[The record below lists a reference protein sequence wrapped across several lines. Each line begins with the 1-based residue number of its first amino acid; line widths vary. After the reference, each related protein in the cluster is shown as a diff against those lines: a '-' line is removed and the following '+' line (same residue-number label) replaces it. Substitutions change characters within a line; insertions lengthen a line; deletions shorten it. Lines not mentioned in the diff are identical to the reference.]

1 MSDTSSAPN
10 EIPAKESR
18 AAMAAR
24 YAAVVLGAVVGSA
37 VLKLLLPRILAMPRI
52 QQFWG
57 PVILAFILGLLWF
70 GFAYL
75 ALWRARSGND
85 ASRQRQDLSSNSR
98 RAVGRTITRAIAIAG
113 VLAITGS
120 SALDLND
127 EILES
132 RDLPWIAPLI
142 TVQKYGFVT
151 VNRMFPCQR
160 EGSDLGC
167 EAYKWIPT
175 FIAANTLA
183 YFPFV
188 LITLFSFQRWK
199 AVRKTMQVAAHLFA
213 HWCPLAAGAGL
224 VALQVMAGLN
234 LATQDSLFPN
244 PGIGHWHFG
253 AWEQIND
260 ITGTVI
266 TIAGL
271 SLPFY
276 LYRVIRRGQGLDEV
290 RLALADATSLSATM
304 LAALM
309 LGDVY

>member
-1 MSDTSSAPN
+1 MSDTSSAKD
-10 EIPAKESR
+10 EIPAKLSR

-24 YAAVVLGAVVGSA
+24 CAAVIFGAVAGSA
-37 VLKLLLPRILAMPRI
+37 VFKLLLHRILAMPRNG
-52 QQFWG
+52 QLWG
-57 PVILAFILGLLWF
+57 PFILASILGLLWF
-70 GFAYL
+70 GL
-75 ALWRARSGND
+75 AFLVLLRARPSDD
-85 ASRQRQDLSSNSR
+85 ASRQRQNPSSSSR
-98 RAVGRTITRAIAIAG
+98 RAVGRTIARAIAIAC
-113 VLAITGS
+113 VLAISGS
-120 SALDLND
+120 TALDLND

-142 TVQKYGFVT
+142 TVQKYGFLT
-151 VNRMFPCQR
+151 MNRMFPCQR

-188 LITLFSFQRWK
+188 LITLYSLQRWK
-199 AVRKTMQVAAHLFA
+199 AVRKTMLAAAHFFA
-213 HWCPLAAGAGL
+213 HWCLLAAGTGL

-234 LATQDSLFPN
+234 LATHDSLFPN
-244 PGIGHWHFG
+244 PGAGHWHFG

-260 ITGTVI
+260 ITGTLI

-271 SLPFY
+271 ALPFY
-276 LYRVIRRGQGLDEV
+276 FYRVIRRGQGLDGV
-290 RLALADATSLSATM
+290 RITLTEATSLSATM
-304 LAALM
+304 LVALM